1 MTRAQFIFS
10 LGSGSALLVAGAALA
25 VSGVGDWGLFWVGGL
40 ISGVATHTLEIIE
53 TLPDVDVILVPIG
66 GGSGGALSGCAKQ
79 ARVPAPLPIRLASKL
94 EG

>member
-40 ISGVATHTLEIIE
+40 ISGVA
-53 TLPDVDVILVPIG
+53 
-66 GGSGGALSGCAKQ
+66 LSGCAKQ

>member
-40 ISGVATHTLEIIE
+40 ISGVA
-53 TLPDVDVILVPIG
+53 
-66 GGSGGALSGCAKQ
+66 LSGFSKQ
-79 ARVPAPLPIRLASKL
+79 ARVPAPLPIRLAGKL